1 MVDKYKAIIVP
12 YICIYIY
19 IYIYIFMCVY
29 LNYEKVIYLY
39 YDIVEI

>member
-12 YICIYIY
+12 YIC
-19 IYIYIFMCVY
+19 IYIFMCVY

-39 YDIVEI
+39 YDIFEI